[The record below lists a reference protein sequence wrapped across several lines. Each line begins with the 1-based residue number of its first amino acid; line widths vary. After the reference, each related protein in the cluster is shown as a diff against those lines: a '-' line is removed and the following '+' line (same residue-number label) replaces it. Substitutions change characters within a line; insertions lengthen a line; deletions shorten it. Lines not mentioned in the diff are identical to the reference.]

1 MESPPILFVEEKKI
15 FTILP
20 FGFDEEKK
28 LFTSLYSPLRAVA
41 VIL

>member
-1 MESPPILFVEEKKI
+1 MESPPVLFVEEKKI
-15 FTILP
+15 FAILP